1 MNNIK
6 KILIITL
13 LTVINSSLIYSQDE
27 DNVEE
32 VVVIS
37 SKIPVPLSE
46 VVGSVTL
53 ITQDD
58 LEARVVSDLG
68 DILENT
74 VGVSVPRNSQY
85 ERYYNEGISI
95 RGLGGSRVNIFVD
108 GVRFRMLML
117 DMEEM

>member
-13 LTVINSSLIYSQDE
+13 LTVINSSLIYSQEE

-74 VGVSVPRNSQY
+74 VGVGEHPNIIETVEQELDIIAGY
-85 ERYYNEGISI
+85 EDKLSALKKHFKDSNHKKKEVLNG
-95 RGLGGSRVNIFVD
+95 
-108 GVRFRMLML
+108 
-117 DMEEM
+117 

>member
-1 MNNIK
+1 MKSYI
-6 KILIITL
+6 KILII
-13 LTVINSSLIYSQDE
+13 SLITVLSSFNVYGQEDE
-27 DNVEE
+27 NVEE

-58 LEARVVSDLG
+58 LESRVVSDLG
-68 DILENT
+68 DVLENT

-85 ERYYNEGISI
+85 GRYYNEGISI
-95 RGLGGSRVNIFVD
+95 RGLGGSRVNILQQSNF
-108 GVRFRMLML
+108 
-117 DMEEM
+117 